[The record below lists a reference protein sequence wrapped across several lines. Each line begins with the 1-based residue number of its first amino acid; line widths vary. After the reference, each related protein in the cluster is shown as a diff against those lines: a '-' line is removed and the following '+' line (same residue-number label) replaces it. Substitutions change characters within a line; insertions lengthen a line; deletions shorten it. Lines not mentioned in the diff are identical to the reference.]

1 MVDIKENV
9 IKKKKISLKS
19 ILKDFIK
26 YYKENLK
33 VKHIVCFIIMVI
45 IFALSLNL
53 FYTNLNNQ
61 EAKEIITESVKGG
74 PFISS
79 LGEKVFLA
87 FIIVFAG
94 FTPYLYISVIGVFC
108 GYSLANNIIISYILN
123 GSTTS
128 FVFMIIG
135 GVIQLIGFSLC
146 VATGINYCRIS
157 TKRRKFS
164 SNTTY
169 GLNDIKSTFYNLKND
184 KEGMKKVEESNRKKF
199 EEKKKYNVKVPY
211 LTFIVSF
218 IISIIFVL
226 VGMVI

>member
-19 ILKDFIK
+19 ILKNFIK

-61 EAKEIITESVKGG
+61 EAKEIITESVKGV

-79 LGEKVFLA
+79 LGEKIFLA

-94 FTPYLYISVIGVFC
+94 FTPYLYISVIGLFC
-108 GYSLANNIIISYILN
+108 GYSLANNIIINYILN

-184 KEGMKKVEESNRKKF
+184 KEGRRKQ
-199 EEKKKYNVKVPY
+199 
-211 LTFIVSF
+211 
-218 IISIIFVL
+218 
-226 VGMVI
+226 

>member
-9 IKKKKISLKS
+9 VKKKRFNLKI

-61 EAKEIITESVKGG
+61 EAKEIITESVKGA

-123 GSTTS
+123 GSTVS

-146 VATGINYCRIS
+146 VATGINYCSIS

-169 GLNDIKSTFYNLKND
+169 GLNDIKSTFYKFKND
-184 KEGMKKVEESNRKKF
+184 KEGMKRVEESNRKKF

-211 LTFIVSF
+211 LTYIVSF

>member
-1 MVDIKENV
+1 
-9 IKKKKISLKS
+9 
-19 ILKDFIK
+19 
-26 YYKENLK
+26 
-33 VKHIVCFIIMVI
+33 
-45 IFALSLNL
+45 
-53 FYTNLNNQ
+53 
-61 EAKEIITESVKGG
+61 
-74 PFISS
+74 
-79 LGEKVFLA
+79 
-87 FIIVFAG
+87 
-94 FTPYLYISVIGVFC
+94 
-108 GYSLANNIIISYILN
+108 
-123 GSTTS
+123 
-128 FVFMIIG
+128 MIIG